1 MFGVMAPRLQ
11 QPSFGARNT
20 RNRRRGHSLEDV
32 KRQMEAASRSHED
45 QALSIHH
52 PTVHDPASLLTLAR
66 TKKPLDFP
74 TVMAHK
80 VGSHGNLPSAP
91 SSRTHTH
98 TYTHIP
104 HIHTRDTQTQQNMLR
119 DTHGCKNLCLT

>member
-1 MFGVMAPRLQ
+1 MFGVMAPRPQ
-11 QPSFGARNT
+11 QPSFGAGNM

-32 KRQMEAASRSHED
+32 KRQMEAASQSHED
-45 QALSIHH
+45 QALLIHH
-52 PTVHDPASLLTLAR
+52 LTVHDPASLLTLAR

-74 TVMAHK
+74 TVVAHK

-98 TYTHIP
+98 TYTHV
-104 HIHTRDTQTQQNMLR
+104 TLR
-119 DTHGCKNLCLT
+119 HSKTCSETHMGAKI